1 MSSTD
6 TLMVQAPQD
15 SELAGF
21 IRSLGRDPNGICLGT
36 LEHLI
41 IKYISYFRL
50 RDATNPSM
58 IWSNVRLT
66 NSLSSNRVF
75 HATQLRGI
83 LCGLVTACNGSRIH
97 RVTGSSSI
105 FTDWMQAGN
114 TFFIS
119 EALRAI
125 LMRDY
130 LPVGSKSVFTLEEIK
145 GTKQNIFFKK
155 KTFKILHRS
164 LKFSNFFSLYFGIPH
179 ASVSGFNISQ

>member
-1 MSSTD
+1 MSIMSSTD

-155 KTFKILHRS
+155 
-164 LKFSNFFSLYFGIPH
+164 N
-179 ASVSGFNISQ
+179 V